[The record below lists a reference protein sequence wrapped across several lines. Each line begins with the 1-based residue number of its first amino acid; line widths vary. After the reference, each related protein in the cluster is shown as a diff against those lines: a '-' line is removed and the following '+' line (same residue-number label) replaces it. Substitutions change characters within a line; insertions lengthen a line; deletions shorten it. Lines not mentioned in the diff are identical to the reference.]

1 MEKQTVAVLF
11 GGQSSEHE
19 VSCVSAATVI
29 DHIDRE
35 KYEVVLIGITKE
47 GKWLLTE
54 SVDAIRSGE
63 WKNGRVRAVLSP
75 DAEMKAV
82 LLIDGDRV
90 ETKKLDVAFPVLHG
104 LYGEDGTIQG
114 IFELAESPMWAAAC
128 SLPLFPW

>member
-90 ETKKLDVAFPVLHG
+90 EMK
-104 LYGEDGTIQG
+104 
-114 IFELAESPMWAAAC
+114 
-128 SLPLFPW
+128 

>member
-82 LLIDGDRV
+82 LLIDGDHV

-114 IFELAESPMWAAAC
+114 ILDKYIKAE
-128 SLPLFPW
+128 

>member
-47 GKWLLTE
+47 GKWLLT
-54 SVDAIRSGE
+54 
-63 WKNGRVRAVLSP
+63 
-75 DAEMKAV
+75 
-82 LLIDGDRV
+82 
-90 ETKKLDVAFPVLHG
+90 
-104 LYGEDGTIQG
+104 
-114 IFELAESPMWAAAC
+114 
-128 SLPLFPW
+128 